1 MAKSSRYFR
10 IDEDVLLE
18 FIYHDQSNTEPH
30 EIEVDDNGYEI
41 KFLTVNPGDDYTEQE
56 IHLLGELGSAVVNF
70 DVTVSGAYLSVEN
83 FAGRTLLLEAG
94 KTYKFN
100 LNSLPAA
107 GLFNITSGYG
117 TYSLSTA
124 GIGTFIP
131 TVTGTIDY
139 SYEGLIGGKI
149 VIANKTNPI
158 FSKPDEDA
166 GNDINQI
173 LGRFH
178 AVKHVDDPVKYA
190 LIGYDSTGIYDQPF
204 NYINNYTGWSGTNE
218 AGLNASQTTLTQQ
231 VNIIRYDEVRLHLR
245 SGFSFSNR
253 NYEGFLFEVKTSR
266 DNGVK
271 NFLTQLVYLNQSNY
285 EWSNPKP
292 FMMGET
298 LFTKFIEVKIPTVVS
313 QYVEFDNWFYGSLGQ
328 PGSSNL
334 DPNSNYEVS
343 FKLIDRL
350 ENIAG
355 FDYFYVAEENTFTIS
370 REDEFSD
377 FSVIIEEADDGDYF
391 KIYGERS
398 GSIAALETYVL
409 NRINTSSDDI
419 VIMYDV
425 EMYEQIGTSFI
436 KTYDMTFTQVEDF
449 NQPITYRP
457 VVLNGNV
464 AVSFSID
471 VTMRIVN
478 ETDNTSI
485 VKTASLTYDIA
496 AKYGKEMRK
505 LNISSTNKLTE
516 VFNTLPNLSAN
527 RSVRG
532 LIQNALPASTRYVP
546 TFVENNNIVTGA
558 VSVNVG
564 SSSNA
569 DELPSEITDLE
580 TPEFKKSGEVSIYV
594 PPFTAY
600 YKFKIAKQ
608 ENDDFIDVSLIGA
621 DNIVLTFGDG
631 QNKRIFNNQTNRDI
645 DPSKGEVLFR
655 IDEANASAIRGMAN
669 KQFYITSK
677 SGSDNTVIAYGNF
690 TIE

>member
-18 FIYHDQSNTEPH
+18 FIYHDQSNPTQH
-30 EIEVDDNGYEI
+30 DIDVDDNGYEV
-41 KFLTVNPGDDYTEQE
+41 KFLTVNPGDAYTDRE
-56 IHLLGELGSAVVNF
+56 IHLIGELGSAVVNF
-70 DVTVSGAYLSVEN
+70 DVTISGAYLSVEN

-100 LNSLPAA
+100 LNALPIPSLFTIDGNA
-107 GLFNITSGYG
+107 G
-117 TYSLSTA
+117 TYSLSTG

-131 TVTGTIDY
+131 TVTGTVDY

-178 AVKHVDDPVKYA
+178 AVKHEDDPVKYA

-204 NYINNYTGWSGTNE
+204 NYIDNYPGWSGTNE
-218 AGLNASQTTLTQQ
+218 AQLNASQSLLTSTI
-231 VNIIRYDEVRLHLR
+231 NYIRYDEVRLHFR
-245 SGFSFSNR
+245 SGYSFANR

-292 FMMGET
+292 FVIGET
-298 LFTKFIEVKIPTVVS
+298 LFTKFVEVKIPTLVS
-313 QYVEFDNWFYGSLGQ
+313 QNPQFDNNFYGNLGQ
-328 PGSSNL
+328 PGTSNL

-350 ENIAG
+350 ENIGG
-355 FDYFYVAEENTFTIS
+355 FDYFYATEENTFTIS
-370 REDEFSD
+370 KEDEFSD
-377 FSVIIEEADDGDYF
+377 FSVVVEEADDGDYF

-398 GSIAALETYVL
+398 GSIDALEEYVF

-436 KTYDMTFTQVEDF
+436 KTYDMTFTQVQDF
-449 NQPITYRP
+449 NRPITYRP
-457 VVLNGNV
+457 VVINGNV

-485 VKTASLTYDIA
+485 VKTASLTYDIP
-496 AKYGKEMRK
+496 AKYAKEMRR

-532 LIQNALPASTRYVP
+532 LIENSLPASTRYVP
-546 TFVENNNIVTGA
+546 TFVEVNNIVTGA
-558 VSVNVG
+558 ISVNVG

-580 TPEFKKSGEVSIYV
+580 NPEFKKNGEVDIYV

-608 ENDDFIDVSLIGA
+608 ENDDLIDVSLIGA

-631 QNKRIFNNQTNRDI
+631 QNKRIFNNQANRDI

-677 SGSDNTVIAYGNF
+677 SGSDNTVITYGNF

>member
-10 IDEDVLLE
+10 VDEDVLLE
-18 FIYHDQSNTEPH
+18 FIYHDQSNPDEY
-30 EIEVDDNGYEI
+30 EIEVDDNGSEI
-41 KFLTVNPGDDYTEQE
+41 KFLTVDLGVDSPSQVK
-56 IHLLGELGSAVVNF
+56 HLISELGSDVVNF
-70 DVTVSGAYLSVEN
+70 DVTSTGASISIEN
-83 FAGRTLLLEAG
+83 FASRTLMLETG

-100 LNSLPAA
+100 LSDLDNPSLFTINGNA
-107 GLFNITSGYG
+107 G
-117 TYSLSTA
+117 TYSLNASA
-124 GIGTFIP
+124 IATFRP
-131 TVTGTIDY
+131 TITGTISY
-139 SYEGLIGGKI
+139 EYEGLNGGKI
-149 VIANKTNPI
+149 VIANKSNPI
-158 FSKPDEDA
+158 FSKPDEDT
-166 GNDINQI
+166 GNDINQTI
-173 LGRFH
+173 GRFH
-178 AVKHVDDPVKYA
+178 AVRHVDDPIKYA
-190 LIGYDSTGIYDQPF
+190 LLGYDSNGIYDEPF
-204 NYINNYTGWSGTNE
+204 NYINNYPDWSGTNE
-218 AGLNASQTTLTQQ
+218 TGLAISMFDLTDA
-231 VNIIRYDEVRLHLR
+231 VNFVKYDYIRLHLR
-245 SGFSFSNR
+245 SGFSFSAR

-266 DNGVK
+266 DNEVK

-292 FMMGET
+292 FIMGET
-298 LFTKFIEVKIPTVVS
+298 LFTKFVEVKIPTVVS
-313 QYVEFDNWFYGSLGQ
+313 QNSQFDDQFYGDGND
-328 PGSSNL
+328 GTSNL

-355 FDYFYVAEENTFTIS
+355 FDYFYVAEENTFTVS

-377 FSVIIEEADDGDYF
+377 FSVVVEEAADGDYF

-398 GSIAALETYVL
+398 GSIDALEAYVL

-419 VIMYDV
+419 VIMYEV
-425 EMYEQIGTSFI
+425 EMYEQIGTSFV

-485 VKTASLTYDIA
+485 VKTASLTYDVA
-496 AKYGKEMRK
+496 AKYAKEMRK

-580 TPEFKKSGEVSIYV
+580 NPEFNKSGEVSIYV

-608 ENDDFIDVSLIGA
+608 ENDDLIDVSLIGA

-631 QNKRIFNNQTNRDI
+631 QNKRIFNNQANRDI

-669 KQFYITSK
+669 RQFYITSK

>member
-1 MAKSSRYFR
+1 
-10 IDEDVLLE
+10 
-18 FIYHDQSNTEPH
+18 
-30 EIEVDDNGYEI
+30 
-41 KFLTVNPGDDYTEQE
+41 
-56 IHLLGELGSAVVNF
+56 VV
-70 DVTVSGAYLSVEN
+70 
-83 FAGRTLLLEAG
+83 
-94 KTYKFN
+94 
-100 LNSLPAA
+100 
-107 GLFNITSGYG
+107 
-117 TYSLSTA
+117 
-124 GIGTFIP
+124 
-131 TVTGTIDY
+131 
-139 SYEGLIGGKI
+139 
-149 VIANKTNPI
+149 
-158 FSKPDEDA
+158 
-166 GNDINQI
+166 
-173 LGRFH
+173 
-178 AVKHVDDPVKYA
+178 
-190 LIGYDSTGIYDQPF
+190 
-204 NYINNYTGWSGTNE
+204 
-218 AGLNASQTTLTQQ
+218 
-231 VNIIRYDEVRLHLR
+231 
-245 SGFSFSNR
+245 
-253 NYEGFLFEVKTSR
+253 
-266 DNGVK
+266 
-271 NFLTQLVYLNQSNY
+271 
-285 EWSNPKP
+285 
-292 FMMGET
+292 
-298 LFTKFIEVKIPTVVS
+298 
-313 QYVEFDNWFYGSLGQ
+313 
-328 PGSSNL
+328 
-334 DPNSNYEVS
+334 
-343 FKLIDRL
+343 
-350 ENIAG
+350 
-355 FDYFYVAEENTFTIS
+355 
-370 REDEFSD
+370 
-377 FSVIIEEADDGDYF
+377 EEANDGDYF

-398 GSIAALETYVL
+398 GSIDALEAYVL

-419 VIMYDV
+419 VIMYEV

-485 VKTASLTYDIA
+485 VKTASLTYDVA
-496 AKYGKEMRK
+496 AKYAKEMRK
-505 LNISSTNKLTE
+505 LNIASTNKLTE

-580 TPEFKKSGEVSIYV
+580 NPEFKKSGEVSIYV

-631 QNKRIFNNQTNRDI
+631 QNKRIFNNQANRDI

-669 KQFYITSK
+669 RQFYITSK